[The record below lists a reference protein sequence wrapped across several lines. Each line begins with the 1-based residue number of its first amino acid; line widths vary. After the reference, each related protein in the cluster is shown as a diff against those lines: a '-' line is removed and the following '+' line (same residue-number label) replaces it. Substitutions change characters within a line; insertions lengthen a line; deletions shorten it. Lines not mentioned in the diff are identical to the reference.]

1 MMAGTTI
8 FKSGMIGSLPFKKE
22 TPPVSYDN
30 NNIFARILRGELPC
44 IRVYEDE
51 NTLAFMDIMPQS
63 EGHTLVIPKEA
74 AATILDISPAMLA
87 TTIQTTQR
95 ISQAVKKVTNAP
107 GLLIAQFNGAEAGQ
121 TVPHLHFHIIPRRG
135 GEALRIHASEK
146 ADMTE
151 LQALA
156 ERIKAELN

>member
-1 MMAGTTI
+1 M
-8 FKSGMIGSLPFKKE
+8 
-22 TPPVSYDN
+22 SYDN